1 MRIFS
6 MLNTFFN
13 EISTDSI
20 IEPARSK
27 NNIAIHKRKSKKNL
41 HESEIT
47 IEYIKKLGLERKE
60 SNLNYLIK
68 LFYEDFEIE
77 IKREIV
83 SSIGRQKQN
92 DKIYDFLSKEVFN
105 NHYMEIV
112 YQMFRTAL
120 YKSKKDDRFIFLRDK
135 MLEYYNNEVMQKM
148 FEYYEFKQK
157 RKTIKHEPKQIIKP
171 SLLIGDNRITLDKIK
186 DKQIQLIFTSPPYYN
201 ARIYSDYKSYQ
212 DYLNSMFET
221 LKQCH
226 RILEDGRFILI
237 NVSPVITKR
246 AGREFESIRYPIH
259 FDFHKIL
266 QEAGFY
272 FIDEIIWIKPEYS
285 VPNRIAGYLQT
296 KKPLSY
302 KPNCITE
309 SVMVYR
315 KNSPFLLDKNI
326 KAYDKNLK
334 NDEQID
340 STNCW
345 HISPKSDKNHPA
357 VFPEELCQKVLKY
370 YSFENDIVCDPFA
383 GSGTFGKVA
392 IKMNRMPLLCEQN
405 KEYCEKLKKSG
416 FYEI

>member
-1 MRIFS
+1 
-6 MLNTFFN
+6 MLNAFFN

-20 IEPARSK
+20 IEPTRLKHKKNNSK
-27 NNIAIHKRKSKKNL
+27 NSL
-41 HESEIT
+41 PSPEIT

-60 SNLNYLIK
+60 SNLNYLVK
-68 LFYEDFEIE
+68 LFYKDFEIE
-77 IKREIV
+77 IKREII

-92 DKIYDFLSKEVFN
+92 DKIYSFLSKEAFN
-105 NHYMEIV
+105 IHYMEII

-120 YKSKKDDRFIFLRDK
+120 YKSKKDDRFIILRDR
-135 MLEYYNNEVMQKM
+135 MLEYYQNEVMQKM
-148 FEYYEFKQK
+148 FEYYEFRQK
-157 RKTIKHEPKQIIKP
+157 RQSTKSQEKQITKP
-171 SLLIGDNRITLDKIK
+171 SLLVGDNRITLNKIK

-201 ARIYSDYKSYQ
+201 ARIYSDYKSYEE
-212 DYLNSMFET
+212 YLNSMFES

-285 VPNRIAGYLQT
+285 VPNRIEGYLQT

-309 SVMVYR
+309 SIMVYR

-345 HISPKSDKNHPA
+345 YISPKSDKNHPA
-357 VFPEELCQKVLKY
+357 VFPSELCEKVLKY

-405 KEYCEKLKKSG
+405 KEYCNILKKSG